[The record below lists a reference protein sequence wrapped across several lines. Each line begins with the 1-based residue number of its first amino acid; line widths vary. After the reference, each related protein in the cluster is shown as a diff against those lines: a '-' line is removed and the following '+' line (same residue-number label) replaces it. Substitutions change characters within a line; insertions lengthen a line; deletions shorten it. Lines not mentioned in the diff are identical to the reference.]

1 MDSSEGGGEGMKNR
15 RKKNNRLLA
24 YQAEE
29 VFKKAVAE
37 AIAEHRRNEV
47 PIAIFRDEKVIRI
60 PADEIMVR
68 DSQGE
73 YTVSKK

>member
-1 MDSSEGGGEGMKNR
+1 MKKR

-29 VFKKAVAE
+29 ALKEAVAE
-37 AIAEHRRNEV
+37 AIAEHRPNEV

>member
-1 MDSSEGGGEGMKNR
+1 MKNR
-15 RKKNNRLLA
+15 RKKNSRLLA

-29 VFKKAVAE
+29 VFKEAV
-37 AIAEHRRNEV
+37 AEHRRNEV

-60 PADEIMVR
+60 PADEIMVS